1 MQKLL
6 SVKWGPAAS
15 ELQHENG
22 ILSTNMMEQDQ
33 NQEHWHGHSNSINIL
48 VAVKAIK
55 IGPVLIDSRGRGTSF
70 CCFFFTNWSYT
81 VLAGYTSY
89 APAQQTILLN
99 LNCAIM
105 ILHCF
110 YFSQKLLIYFF
121 ASQKKKKTTYID
133 PALLELNTVWHHIL
147 DSHIHFGSDCC
158 LSSQLLALKIEM
170 ELKILFSLIYRW

>member
-1 MQKLL
+1 MADPRLPLYLNMQKLL
-6 SVKWGPAAS
+6 SVKWGPAES

-22 ILSTNMMEQDQ
+22 ILSTNMMEQE
-33 NQEHWHGHSNSINIL
+33 QEHWHGHSNSINIL

-105 ILHCF
+105 ILHSFLFLTEIADLFLCF
-110 YFSQKLLIYFF
+110 NNVYRPGPFGIKHSMASYFRQPHSFWVRLL
-121 ASQKKKKTTYID
+121 S
-133 PALLELNTVWHHIL
+133 V
-147 DSHIHFGSDCC
+147 
-158 LSSQLLALKIEM
+158 
-170 ELKILFSLIYRW
+170 

>member
-6 SVKWGPAAS
+6 SVKWGPAES

-121 ASQKKKKTTYID
+121 ALTTYID

-158 LSSQLLALKIEM
+158 LSSQLLALKIEL
-170 ELKILFSLIYRW
+170 EFKILFSLIDGWFLIS